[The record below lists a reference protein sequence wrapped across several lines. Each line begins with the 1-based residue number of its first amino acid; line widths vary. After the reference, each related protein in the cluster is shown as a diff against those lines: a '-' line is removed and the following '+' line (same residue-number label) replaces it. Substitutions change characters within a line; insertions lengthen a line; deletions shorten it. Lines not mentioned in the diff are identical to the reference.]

1 MENKNV
7 FIILII
13 SNIFYLCKKNMSMAK
28 ERITQ
33 KEALAKFKS
42 AKEKKR
48 ECLASLEKSM
58 KETYKQRTGKEAKTF
73 FAL

>member
-1 MENKNV
+1 
-7 FIILII
+7 
-13 SNIFYLCKKNMSMAK
+13 MAK

-33 KEALAKFKS
+33 KETLAKFQS

-58 KETYKQRTGKEAKTF
+58 KETYKQRTGKEAETF
-73 FAL
+73 FIL

>member
-1 MENKNV
+1 MNE
-7 FIILII
+7 IEYYLLII
-13 SNIFYLCKKNMSMAK
+13 SNISYLCKNGMYMAK
-28 ERITQ
+28 ERITK

>member
-1 MENKNV
+1 
-7 FIILII
+7 
-13 SNIFYLCKKNMSMAK
+13 MSMAK

-48 ECLASLEKSM
+48 ECLALLEKSM

>member
-1 MENKNV
+1 
-7 FIILII
+7 
-13 SNIFYLCKKNMSMAK
+13 MSMTK
-28 ERITQ
+28 KRITQ

-42 AKEKKR
+42 AKEKKH

>member
-1 MENKNV
+1 MNE
-7 FIILII
+7 IEYYLLII
-13 SNIFYLCKKNMSMAK
+13 SNISYLCKNGMSMAK
-28 ERITQ
+28 ERITK

>member
-1 MENKNV
+1 MKLNIICWLSVIFRIFAKNG
-7 FIILII
+7 
-13 SNIFYLCKKNMSMAK
+13 MSMAK
-28 ERITQ
+28 ERITK